1 MQSIE
6 LDSQTTLGN
15 AMVFKEQKKH
25 CHMHNLHIVEVFL
38 DLEASKSCDQFNVG
52 EDKQDV
58 LMIGSFD
65 DT

>member
-6 LDSQTTLGN
+6 LDSQTTHDN
-15 AMVFKEQKKH
+15 AMISKEQKKYF
-25 CHMHNLHIVEVFL
+25 HMHNLHIVEVFL

-52 EDKQDV
+52 EDKQDI
-58 LMIGSFD
+58 LMSFD